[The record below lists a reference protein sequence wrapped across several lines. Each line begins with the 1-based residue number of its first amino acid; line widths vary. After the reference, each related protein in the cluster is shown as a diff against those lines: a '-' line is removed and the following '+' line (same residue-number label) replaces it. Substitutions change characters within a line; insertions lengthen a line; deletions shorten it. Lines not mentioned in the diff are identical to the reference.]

1 VIQVITNKITT
12 VIGVIFLITFY
23 IGVSTQTVLAEETIP
38 AWIKNNAGWWADG
51 QIDDNSFVS
60 GIQWLISNDVMIIP
74 HTEQGTGDGSNVIPA
89 WIKNN
94 AGWWADGQIDD
105 TSFIQNIQFLIENRI
120 IKINQKFDEN
130 LSNFVITGDLAVNA
144 NTKENLKNIEK
155 VDPEIILF
163 VGDLRN
169 DDGSPVGWFE
179 MTEFLGKDRIRIAVG
194 NHDVDHQNEYQTY
207 YNLPKEFY
215 SFDFGN
221 VHFIILATDSNI
233 WIAGEQFQFLS
244 TDLQSTANNSAIDWI
259 IVGLHKPIY
268 SDGMNILIRD
278 SKNIIDL
285 EHMIYWRTIVQPL
298 FDNYGVDLVLQ
309 GHNQFYERFKPLSF
323 DSIVTDNNSSNYAD
337 PQGQIYVTVGTG
349 GHKIHEVPKKSD
361 LSEVQHK
368 MFGFLKLTP
377 DGKTLNGEFI
387 SLDEEVIDKF
397 QIKKQNL
404 KPTSNFDIP
413 QYSLSGTDLSNSNLF
428 LRDFTNADLSYTNLR
443 NADLT
448 YADLSNSNLTG
459 ADLRGINLH
468 GTNLV
473 GVDLSGTN
481 LTGANLS
488 FQNLSSMDVSSII
501 LDNTILYNTNL
512 SGTNLSG
519 KNLSGLNIKLSN
531 LKFTDFEFSDLSFAH
546 LTNSVIYETNFSHT
560 NLENAHI
567 NDAYITNTDFSN
579 SNISGVNFHHSFIL
593 SSDFR
598 DTKLDNVDFS
608 NARLAD
614 SNFDSQDFQYVDL
627 TNADFSSKT
636 VEYLPEAG
644 VASATIYSGAFL
656 NNADLSNKDL
666 SSVIF
671 ARENFDPYTFT
682 PSGLNSFSPSV
693 IEAIDVYLASMGISD
708 PMMGTT
714 NLSGANLSGANLS
727 GKNIS
732 QIDNLS
738 VVKFFEADLSNADLS
753 GSVISLAD
761 LRFADL
767 SNSNLKNTN
776 FSYANLSG
784 ANLSGANLSGAILDG
799 AILDG
804 AILGCINHTIC
815 D

>member
-1 VIQVITNKITT
+1 MRHLLLLVLV
-12 VIGVIFLITFY
+12 VFLVGIMIPNVF
-23 IGVSTQTVLAEETIP
+23 AENVPE
-38 AWIKNNAGWWADG
+38 WIKNNAGWWADG

-74 HTEQGTGDGSNVIPA
+74 HTEQGMGDGSNVIPG

-94 AGWWADGQIDD
+94 AGWWANGQIDD
-105 TSFIQNIQFLIENRI
+105 TSFIQSIQFLIENRI

-130 LSNFVITGDLAVNA
+130 LINFVITADLAVNA

-169 DDGSPVGWFE
+169 DNGSPVGWFE

-194 NHDVDHQNEYQTY
+194 NHDIVHQNEYQTY

-221 VHFIILATDSNI
+221 VHFIILATDSSI
-233 WIAGEQFQFLS
+233 STAGEQFQFLS
-244 TDLQSTANNSAIDWI
+244 TDLQSAANNSAIDWI

-278 SKNIIDL
+278 TKNIIDL

-323 DSIVTDNNSSNYAD
+323 DSIVTDNNSSNYVD

-473 GVDLSGTN
+473 GVDLSGTD

-488 FQNLSSMDVSSII
+488 FQNLSSMDASSII

-531 LKFTDFEFSDLSFAH
+531 LAFTDFEFSDLSFAH
-546 LTNSVIYETNFSHT
+546 LTNSKIYTTNFSHT

-579 SNISGVNFHHSFIL
+579 SNISGVNFHHSYIL

-608 NARLAD
+608 NARLAG

-627 TNADFSSKT
+627 TNADFSPKKFGK
-636 VEYLPEAG
+636 YDGG
-644 VASATIYSGAFL
+644 VTEFSGAFL

-671 ARENFDPYTFT
+671 SRENLDLQGFVGPDFYQIQNFKDR
-682 PSGLNSFSPSV
+682 SV
-693 IEAIDVYLASMGISD
+693 D
-708 PMMGTT
+708 
-714 NLSGANLSGANLS
+714 LSHANLSGANLS
-727 GKNIS
+727 AKNIPH
-732 QIDNLS
+732 IDNLAALH
-738 VVKFFEADLSNADLS
+738 FFKADLSNADLS
-753 GSVISLAD
+753 GSNIVFSD

-776 FSYANLSG
+776 LSGANLSG
-784 ANLSGANLSGAILDG
+784 ANLSGANLSGANLSGANLEGANLQG
-799 AILDG
+799 AILDNVTL
-804 AILGCINHTIC
+804 ANTNLRCINHQIC
-815 D
+815 NS

>member
-1 VIQVITNKITT
+1 MITNKITT

-38 AWIKNNAGWWADG
+38 AWIKNNAGWWADE

-74 HTEQGTGDGSNVIPA
+74 HTEQGIGDGSNVIPA

-105 TSFIQNIQFLIENRI
+105 TSFIQSIQFLIENRI

-130 LSNFVITGDLAVNA
+130 LINFVITGDLAVNA

-155 VDPEIILF
+155 INPEIILF

-169 DDGSPVGWFE
+169 DDGSPAGWFE
-179 MTEFLGKDRIRIAVG
+179 MTEFLGEDRIRIAIG
-194 NHDVDHQNEYQTY
+194 NHDVVHQNEYQTY

-221 VHFIILATDSNI
+221 VHFITLATDSI
-233 WIAGEQFQFLS
+233 IHPRGEQFQFLV
-244 TDLQSTANNSAIDWI
+244 TDLQSAANNSAIDWI

-268 SDGMNILIRD
+268 SDGKNILIRD
-278 SKNIIDL
+278 TKNIIDL

-323 DSIVTDNNSSNYAD
+323 DSIVTDNNSSNYVD

-349 GHKIHEVPKKSD
+349 GHRIHEIPKKSD
-361 LSEVQHK
+361 LSEVQHQ
-368 MFGFLKLTP
+368 MFGFLNLKLTP

-413 QYSLSGTDLSNSNLF
+413 QYSLSGTDLSNRYLF
-428 LRDFTNADLSYTNLR
+428 LQDFTNADLSYTNLR

-459 ADLRGINLH
+459 ADLRGVNLH
-468 GTNLV
+468 GTNLD
-473 GVDLSGTN
+473 GVDLSGTD

-488 FQNLSSMDVSSII
+488 FQDLSSMDVSSMI
-501 LDNTILYNTNL
+501 LDNTILYKTKL
-512 SGTNLSG
+512 FDANLSG

-531 LKFTDFEFSDLSFAH
+531 LLYADFEFSDLSFAH
-546 LTNSVIYETNFSHT
+546 LTNSAMHTTNFSHT
-560 NLENAHI
+560 NLENAHL
-567 NDAYITNTDFSN
+567 NDAYIENTDFSN

-608 NARLAD
+608 NAVLAD

-627 TNADFSSKT
+627 TNADFSPKKFGK
-636 VEYLPEAG
+636 YDGG
-644 VASATIYSGAFL
+644 VTEFSGAFL

-671 ARENFDPYTFT
+671 SRENLE
-682 PSGLNSFSPSV
+682 SQRLVGI
-693 IEAIDVYLASMGISD
+693 IEGPGSRAVD
-708 PMMGTT
+708 
-714 NLSGANLSGANLS
+714 LSHANLSGANLS
-727 GKNIS
+727 GKNI
-732 QIDNLS
+732 QLVDNLAGIH
-738 VVKFFEADLSNADLS
+738 FFKADLSNADLS
-753 GSVISLAD
+753 GSNIIFSD
-761 LRFADL
+761 LSFADL

-776 FSYANLSG
+776 LAG
-784 ANLSGANLSGAILDG
+784 AILSGANLSGAILDG

-804 AILGCINHTIC
+804 AILDCINHTIC